1 MEYSLL
7 TSKWHWPSLGTTMPA
22 ILLSIPKCESASLTN
37 TNNRIEL
44 FLHPILSCGVRRTHT
59 LITALSGTQA
69 QLRSRP
75 SPRKQPPAWWRQ
87 SHTRA
92 GRCSQTR
99 AASRLS
105 GWMCQR
111 RSSATA
117 RVYSRTSADRW
128 GLGRCY
134 WKRKKNKHKGQ
145 EMILTRVTAA
155 VVVLHT
161 CRGSPALL
169 LWSWWTAGWV
179 SPQTT
184 RSPCEIDWWGW
195 PFLWREWSPS
205 PWSSADRQ
213 PWRQTSPSGSR
224 GPRGS
229 ALCAEPSP
237 GKSPDCLH
245 ENQNR
250 HLIRTWK
257 QVIKP
262 RWNPRRA
269 RVPGRNFRAIFWGEI
284 WVLFSDSVSFPNGRF
299 WRTWASE
306 TGNSR

>member
-7 TSKWHWPSLGTTMPA
+7 TSKWQRPSLGTTIPA

-37 TNNRIEL
+37 TNNRMES
-44 FLHPILSCGVRRTHT
+44 FLHPILSCGARD
-59 LITALSGTQA
+59 ALKRALNGSHA
-69 QLRSRP
+69 RLRWHP

-87 SHTRA
+87 THTRA

-99 AASRLS
+99 AASRWS
-105 GWMCQR
+105 GWICQR

-117 RVYSRTSADRW
+117 RVYIQTSADRW
-128 GLGRCY
+128 RLRRRHWG
-134 WKRKKNKHKGQ
+134 KKHTNKHKGGD
-145 EMILTRVTAA
+145 IISAWATAA
-155 VVVLHT
+155 VVVFYT

-184 RSPCEIDWWGW
+184 RSPCEIYSWGW
-195 PFLWREWSPS
+195 PFLWREWTPS
-205 PWSSADRQ
+205 PWSSADRP

-229 ALCAEPSP
+229 ALCAGPSP

-245 ENQNR
+245 EKQKQ
-250 HLIRTWK
+250 HLTWTWK
-257 QVIKP
+257 RVIKP
-262 RWNPRRA
+262 GRNRRWA
-269 RVPGRNFRAIFWGEI
+269 RVPGRSFRAIFWGEI
-284 WVLFSDSVSFPNGRF
+284 WVLLSDSLLFPNGRF
-299 WRTWASE
+299 WRTWALE